1 MYFSH
6 FILHFRCILKVKF
19 TLLKF
24 TLLKPTGANGG
35 SRRRQEGFFLL
46 EARLPE
52 GASGV
57 ANRLGFG
64 IAKIK
69 VATANHRSTVGPTA
83 ISDLANASPHTVAA
97 EEV

>member
-1 MYFSH
+1 MPNVLFTFYPTFPMH
-6 FILHFRCILKVKF
+6 FKGQIHPPQIHPPE
-19 TLLKF
+19 T
-24 TLLKPTGANGG
+24 NGSECG

-64 IAKIK
+64 IAFGVHKKGKCKHSIK
-69 VATANHRSTVGPTA
+69 
-83 ISDLANASPHTVAA
+83 
-97 EEV
+97 